1 LTVLASPAAAEGVSP
16 LLRALGRREREFD
29 LRRPLE
35 MLRRERVLVTGAAG
49 EIGRPLVERL
59 QEAGVRVFPTDINGE
74 ATHMDVRVVESV
86 RRIVAYFDPTV
97 VVNLAAAKLA
107 PAGEIDPWRAASVNV
122 NGVVNLLETGVRVV
136 QASTGKAVE
145 PQTCYGASKLIAERM
160 VLNRGGTVV
169 RYVNV
174 PEAGPSMVT
183 IWEALGEDEPIPVTP
198 CTRYVMTLNEAIGL
212 TVWAAVLPAGR
223 YKLDAGPEVMISEYA
238 ARYFPGRALIGMPLR
253 RGDRRDEPHHG
264 THEGIVSTEVPWI
277 ERVVGN
283 GDE

>member
-49 EIGRPLVERL
+49 EIGRPLVGTL
-59 QEAGVRVFPTDINGE
+59 QVHGVDVLPTDISGGCPYV
-74 ATHMDVRVVESV
+74 DVTKPMPARVIS
-86 RRIVAYFDPTV
+86 FDPTLII
-97 VVNLAAAKLA
+97 NLAAAKLA
-107 PAGEIDPWRAASVNV
+107 PAGEVDPWRAASVNV

-183 IWEALGEDEPIPVTP
+183 IWGALPEAEPIPVTG
-198 CTRYVMTLNEAIGL
+198 CSRYIMTLGEAIGL

-223 YKLDAGPEVMISEYA
+223 YKLDAGPPVTMTRYA
-238 ARYFPGRALIGMPLR
+238 ARYFPGREQVIIPLR
-253 RGDRRDEPHHG
+253 RGDRRVEPHHG
-264 THEGIVSTEVPWI
+264 THERVVSTEVPWI